1 MIRNPSKLDLVIM
14 VGDIHTG
21 NYSSSQEWFLNT
33 KELFFKFIMPFV
45 NYVKAK
51 HPDRNVKLMLMGDFF
66 DIKQSISVLIQ
77 SESITIMES
86 LVELCEVMMIVGNH
100 DMVTLENN
108 EINSVK
114 AFFHIDGV
122 QVYTKPTIVE
132 TVSGEKILL
141 MSYNKRKEKEKE
153 IIDSHDADY
162 LFAHTEI
169 AGFHYEGVSVDESKH
184 NRIEDFKKFKK
195 VYSGHIHK
203 KQSKENILF
212 IGTPRQV
219 RANEIDNE
227 NGIYLIDFKEQKEYY
242 IENNISPKFKAINI
256 FSILNMKLSE
266 ANKFVENSYVTI
278 ICPSNLMYKLS
289 PYKINQ
295 VLSGYKSISHD
306 TPTTKANIDKDKLVL
321 PELNSLDLQATSIEE
336 KLVQYIE
343 QLTSAKVGKQ
353 FVQITDQTRNV
364 LKDYTLKLYK
374 AAESKVVDSEI
385 TL

>member
-21 NYSSSQEWFLNT
+21 NYSSSQEWFSNT

-184 NRIEDFKKFKK
+184 NHIEDFKKFKK

-242 IENNISPKFKAINI
+242 IENNVSPKFKAINI

-266 ANKFVENSYVTI
+266 ANKFVENSYVTV

-306 TPTTKANIDKDKLVL
+306 TPTTKANIDKDKLML

-343 QLTSAKVGKQ
+343 QLTSARVGKQ
-353 FVQITDQTRNV
+353 FVQISDQTRAV

-374 AAESKVVDSEI
+374 AAESKVVDTEI
-385 TL
+385 AL